1 MQPNA
6 NQMTTEQA
14 IQIISNVIA
23 QYRGTLQE
31 HQAIQNAFKVI
42 VELANEPKVEIKSDY
57 IEEVKSN

>member
-1 MQPNA
+1 MQQNA
-6 NQMTTEQA
+6 NLQDA

-42 VELANEPKVEIKSDY
+42 VELANEPKVEIKSDS